1 MIAAYR
7 SSKELFKRWLRKWIT
22 DGNRSSNLLRASIGR
37 IMELTSRL
45 PWVGAHCARW
55 AGLIRAVEGDHRGA
69 LALYQAAIQR
79 GLGSH
84 PSLSYDLG
92 KSLLRIG
99 DSQGAEVAFRR
110 AMTLAPRECWP
121 VHGLVQ
127 SILQQGD
134 PVRLVDELLL
144 AADLLPEH
152 EANQLPFP
160 SYLGRQVFQNE
171 ELSRRLAEFVQ
182 KHPEA
187 FQAIVLLAQVES
199 LRSNAEAASK
209 LFRSAGR
216 LCYGRLCYGQRRV
229 VEGVG
234 EGASP
239 TFMIL
244 GQAKAGTSALF
255 QYLSTHPSMV
265 APLIKEP
272 HYWANYYHLG
282 AQWYRSQFPCFSDD
296 SKLFTGEGSVTSF
309 VHPEAAGRI
318 SRDLPNAKFIVL
330 LRDPVARAYSHYWM
344 YRRLRIESRSFEDA
358 IAEEIRKYEVAPT
371 EDLKGWNPE
380 RDNGYLIE
388 SCALP
393 FFRIW
398 LDYFPPEQFLV
409 LRNEVMNR
417 DLPNTLRRVWRFLG
431 VQEYVP
437 GSFERHNEGRYPPM
451 SSGTKEMLQQWF
463 KTHEEELEGFLESN
477 WGFQR

>member
-55 AGLIRAVEGDHRGA
+55 AGLIRAVEGDHQSA
-69 LALYQAAIQR
+69 LTLYRAAIQR

-84 PSLSYDLG
+84 PSLNYDLG

-99 DSQGAEVAFRR
+99 DSEGAEVAFRR

-127 SILQQGD
+127 SILQQED
-134 PVRLVDELLL
+134 PVRLVDELLK
-144 AADLLPEH
+144 AAELLPEH
-152 EANQLPFP
+152 EASQIPFP
-160 SYLGRQVFQNE
+160 SYLGPQVFQNE
-171 ELSRRLAEFVQ
+171 ELSRRLGEFVL

-187 FQAIVLLAQVES
+187 FHAIVLLAQVES
-199 LRSNAEAASK
+199 IRSNADVATK
-209 LFRSAGR
+209 LFRTACR
-216 LCYGRLCYGQRRV
+216 LCNGQRSV
-229 VEGVG
+229 VEEGR

-239 TFMIL
+239 SFLIL

-255 QYLSTHPSMV
+255 QYLSMHPSMV

-272 HYWANYYHLG
+272 HYWSKYYHLG
-282 AQWYRSQFPCFSDD
+282 AQWYRSQFPCLSYD
-296 SKLFTGEGSVTSF
+296 SNLFTGEGSVTSF

-318 SRDLPNAKFIVL
+318 ARDLPNAKFIVL
-330 LRDPVARAYSHYWM
+330 FRDPVARAYSHYWM

-358 IAEEIRKYEVAPT
+358 IAEEIRKYEVAPM

-451 SSGTKEMLQQWF
+451 SSGTKEMLRQWF
-463 KTHEEELEGFLESN
+463 ASHEEELEGFLESN